1 MNATHL
7 HLLVNHFPVIGSII
21 GVLIMIGGLLL
32 RNEMIKKTAL
42 VVFVGAG
49 VFTAVAYK
57 TGEEAEHSIENV
69 PGFSEYYLEEHEET
83 AEGAAPFMYA
93 LAAVSLA
100 SLVMIQKKHKR
111 AKISTYLS
119 MTLGIITMILMIQ
132 VGNLGGKIRRPDI
145 RDNNQAPIEQTSSE
159 EEEAH

>member
-21 GVLIMIGGLLL
+21 GVLIMAAGLLL

-49 VFTAVAYK
+49 IFTGIAYK
-57 TGEEAEHSIENV
+57 TGEESEHAIESV

-93 LAAVSLA
+93 MAAISLA
-100 SLVMIQKKHKR
+100 SLVLIHKKHKR

-145 RDNNQAPIEQTSSE
+145 RDNNQTPIENPSSE
-159 EEEAH
+159 HEEEH